1 LVVVL
6 VALAVA
12 LVVVLLLVD
21 LVVEVDLDL
30 LLVRRGLNHLNHNQQ
45 ELQTM
50 EILEEEQQLRVDH
63 IVQVE
68 VEEQVVQDLLLIM
81 LQQEVLEV

>member
-1 LVVVL
+1 
-6 VALAVA
+6 
-12 LVVVLLLVD
+12 
-21 LVVEVDLDL
+21 
-30 LLVRRGLNHLNHNQQ
+30 
-45 ELQTM
+45 M
-50 EILEEEQQLRVDH
+50 EILEEEQLKLVDH